1 VNRRSDTSSPEPEP
15 NPNPNPEPNP
25 VGRESYQDTCR
36 CFDQIRSHPRA
47 RVGFHAERQDTSAPG
62 WQHLLALI
70 DEAAADGREE
80 FRPLVELTPQER
92 RQIVTLPPTIAK
104 LTAVKHLML
113 YSSNLVRIPPEIG
126 AMTSLEEF
134 TPYTSYRLHWFP
146 YEITRCTRLTRSTV
160 STRTLFGNYKLRP
173 PFPRLQPAGSS
184 VAGLDTGD
192 LDPRRWGTTAI
203 SSCSVCDR
211 AVELG
216 GLHPV
221 WISLR
226 VATDVL
232 PLLVNACSSQCVA
245 ALPPPPEGYVRS
257 AHTGGPVGQ
266 PSAAW
271 D

>member
-1 VNRRSDTSSPEPEP
+1 MNRRSDTSSPEP
-15 NPNPNPEPNP
+15 NPEPHPNP
-25 VGRESYQDTCR
+25 VGRESYQDICR
-36 CFDQIRSHPRA
+36 CFDHIRSQPRA

-80 FRPLVELTPQER
+80 FRPLVELNPQER
-92 RQIVTLPPTIAK
+92 RQIVTLPPSIAK

-113 YSSNLVRIPPEIG
+113 YGSNLVRIPPEIG

-173 PFPRLQPAGSS
+173 PFPRLRPAESS

-192 LDPRRWGTTAI
+192 LDPRLWGTTAI

-232 PLLVNACSSQCVA
+232 PLLVNACSTQCVA
-245 ALPPPPEGYVRS
+245 ALPPPPEGYVRT
-257 AHTGGPVGQ
+257 AHTGGRVGQ
-266 PSAAW
+266 PSADW